1 MRYDSDDDAVTQH
14 LDARM
19 DFDLDDRNL
28 HRDADVHG
36 TNAPSR
42 RHRSG
47 RRKKEETRTQHTRR
61 RRKGVREEDSLLH
74 LGQLIDALQ
83 TELSTR
89 LLDQVCLGTVF

>member
-14 LDARM
+14 LDTRM

-28 HRDADVHG
+28 HGDADVRG
-36 TNAPSR
+36 TNASSR

-61 RRKGVREEDSLLH
+61 RRKGAREEDSLLH